1 MQVTHTPLPGVLLFE
16 PQTFTD
22 NRGWFVESYNEE
34 KYSKAG
40 LTARFVQDNHS
51 YSIKNVVR
59 GLHFQ
64 QHHPQGK
71 LVRVV
76 AGAVFDVAVDI
87 RRGSPTFGQWFGAM
101 LSADNKKQLYIP
113 PNFAHGFSV
122 MSENAEFLYKCT
134 DFYHPGDEIG
144 LLWNDPQ
151 VNVDWHLNG
160 DAVIST
166 KDAVLPTL
174 EDVHDRLPIYSGDD

>member
-1 MQVTHTPLPGVLLFE
+1 MQVTQTPIPGLLIFE
-16 PQTFTD
+16 PQTFSD
-22 NRGWFVESYNEE
+22 HRGWFLESYNAE
-34 KYSKAG
+34 KYIQAG
-40 LTARFVQDNHS
+40 LTEKFVQDNHS
-51 YSIKNVVR
+51 YSTKNVVR

-76 AGAVFDVAVDI
+76 VGEVFDVAVDI
-87 RRGSPTFGQWFGAM
+87 RKGSPTFGKWFGVM
-101 LSADNKKQLYIP
+101 LSATNKKQLYIP

-122 MSENAEFLYKCT
+122 MSESAEFLYKCT

-144 LLWNDPQ
+144 LNWNDPE
-151 VNVDWHLNG
+151 VNVDWHLQG
-160 DAVIST
+160 EAIVSD

-174 EDVHDRLPIYSGDD
+174 AEVHEKLPAYQG

>member
-1 MQVTHTPLPGVLLFE
+1 MQVTQTPIPGLLIFE
-16 PQTFTD
+16 AQTFTD
-22 NRGWFVESYNEE
+22 SRGWFLESYNEE
-34 KYSKAG
+34 KYIRSG
-40 LTARFVQDNHS
+40 LTAKFVQDNHS
-51 YSIKNVVR
+51 YSVKNVVR

-64 QHHPQGK
+64 HYHPQGK

-76 AGAVFDVAVDI
+76 TGEVFDVAVDI
-87 RRGSPTFGQWFGAM
+87 RIGSPTFGKWFGVM
-101 LSADNKKQLYIP
+101 LSAENKKQLYIP

-144 LLWNDPQ
+144 LSWNDPEI
-151 VNVDWHLNG
+151 NVDWHLQG
-160 DAVIST
+160 EAIISD

-174 EDVHDRLPIYSGDD
+174 AQIRDKLPLYEDGK

>member
-1 MQVTHTPLPGVLLFE
+1 MQVTQTPIPGLLIFE

-22 NRGWFVESYNEE
+22 SRGWFLESYNEE
-34 KYSKAG
+34 KYIRSG
-40 LTARFVQDNHS
+40 LTAKFVQDNHS

-64 QHHPQGK
+64 HHHPQGK

-76 AGAVFDVAVDI
+76 VGEVFDVAVDI
-87 RRGSPTFGQWFGAM
+87 RTGSPTFGKWFGVM
-101 LSADNKKQLYIP
+101 LSAENKKQLYIP

-122 MSENAEFLYKCT
+122 MSEDAEFMYKCT

-144 LLWNDPQ
+144 LRWNDPEIDI
-151 VNVDWHLNG
+151 DWHLQG
-160 DAVIST
+160 KAIISD

-174 EDVHDRLPIYSGDD
+174 AQIRDKLPLYSPTP